1 MREKVARQRELAA
14 AMADVVAYARARLVE
29 AERRGDVR
37 QGAEMAITRA
47 GGVWREGQ
55 YSLTRRRGRGVVGWI
70 AGGSQGIGK
79 ARGRGRNDR
88 RPSMGGSS
96 GSLSH
101 PESVNVDQ
109 RGRNRGAASGSVG
122 VSVGGGGSSSSL
134 PPPPSPHLP
143 LAGTIRGVRK
153 EIQKLRRGSARASRW
168 MARAWARY
176 VAVTERGVT

>member
-1 MREKVARQRELAA
+1 
-14 AMADVVAYARARLVE
+14 
-29 AERRGDVR
+29 
-37 QGAEMAITRA
+37 
-47 GGVWREGQ
+47 
-55 YSLTRRRGRGVVGWI
+55 
-70 AGGSQGIGK
+70 
-79 ARGRGRNDR
+79 
-88 RPSMGGSS
+88 MGGSS

-153 EIQKLRRGSARASRW
+153 EIQKLRRGSARAS
-168 MARAWARY
+168 
-176 VAVTERGVT
+176 